1 MANYIFDD
9 WKKIL
14 DNFQSSVSKDLE
26 EIHKQ
31 KSEVQQ
37 MKSDIFDRLDSGQYI
52 TDERRIVISAPEIV
66 IGNVDKSG
74 MLKDG
79 GSKVIVRGNAINL
92 EGAGEMGSINQ
103 RASVIRQTAVDPGV
117 DGVEEVVYPHSAII
131 NQARSI
137 SLESSDAKDAFSS
150 VAPVAGG
157 SGIRIH
163 ADKTLQV
170 EAAISADNRKKS
182 IEDLLKSLGNQKSD
196 LKSRSDGQKKEID
209 KFFSSLKELMD
220 KEDKLNGD
228 NDLIRANMVEM
239 EKLRE
244 QVESML
250 PALYQATQ
258 DFIHTVSQLAE
269 VNRQEKA
276 LKAEKDAIKTGDEF
290 RKDASGASL
299 TLTAESIDISTK
311 DGDGVLRTNTGAGI
325 NIQTPSMGIAMNKE
339 DGTLIKDST
348 FYVTSENVGI
358 STDSPKEDGSEITGG
373 GKVAIQSKE
382 ITLESMDYQK
392 KDELYTEKGL
402 AADGKISLA
411 AKTIEVSAAKPA
423 NVERDENGK
432 ITKGNYTAEGDV
444 IVRSKNVSIETV
456 DYDIADGKAKTK
468 AVAKDGKMLLLADKM
483 MLGSE
488 KKDVKSKKFQIV
500 TEELGLFA
508 DKTLE
513 AQQGDKKAVMQLADG
528 KAGLGS
534 DGNTIY
540 GDLEL
545 KGAVKGPKG
554 TFDSV
559 EAKSAFKSP
568 NISDGVAAGGGAGG
582 SISAKLTPE
591 EEKE

>member
-14 DNFQSSVSKDLE
+14 ENFQSSVSKDLE

-170 EAAISADNRKKS
+170 EAAVSADNRKKS

-239 EKLRE
+239 EKLRD
-244 QVESML
+244 QVEGML

-269 VNRQEKA
+269 VSRQEKA

-373 GKVAIQSKE
+373 GKVAIMSKE

-411 AKTIEVSAAKPA
+411 
-423 NVERDENGK
+423 
-432 ITKGNYTAEGDV
+432 
-444 IVRSKNVSIETV
+444 
-456 DYDIADGKAKTK
+456 AKTK

>member
-14 DNFQSSVSKDLE
+14 ENFQSSVSKDLE

-228 NDLIRANMVEM
+228 NDL
-239 EKLRE
+239 
-244 QVESML
+244 ML

-269 VNRQEKA
+269 VSRQEKA

-373 GKVAIQSKE
+373 GKVAIMSKE

>member
-14 DNFQSSVSKDLE
+14 ENFQSSVSKDLE

-170 EAAISADNRKKS
+170 EAAVSADNRKKS

-239 EKLRE
+239 EKLRD
-244 QVESML
+244 QVEGML

-258 DFIHTVSQLAE
+258 DLIHTVSQLAE
-269 VNRQEKA
+269 VSRQEKA

-373 GKVAIQSKE
+373 GKVAIMSKE

>member
-1 MANYIFDD
+1 
-9 WKKIL
+9 
-14 DNFQSSVSKDLE
+14 
-26 EIHKQ
+26 
-31 KSEVQQ
+31 
-37 MKSDIFDRLDSGQYI
+37 
-52 TDERRIVISAPEIV
+52 
-66 IGNVDKSG
+66 
-74 MLKDG
+74 
-79 GSKVIVRGNAINL
+79 
-92 EGAGEMGSINQ
+92 MGSINQ

-131 NQARSI
+131 NQARAI
-137 SLESSDAKDAFSS
+137 SLESSDANDAFSS
-150 VAPVAGG
+150 VPSVTGE

-163 ADKTLQV
+163 ADNTLQV
-170 EAAISADNRKKS
+170 EATLSADNRKS
-182 IEDLLKSLGNQKSD
+182 NIEELLNSLGNQKSD

-290 RKDASGASL
+290 RKDSSGTLL
-299 TLTAESIDISTK
+299 TLTAENIDIATR

-325 NIQTPSMGIAMNKE
+325 NIQTPSMSIGMNNE
-339 DGTLIKDST
+339 DGTVIQDSA
-348 FYVTSENVGI
+348 FLVTSENVSI

-373 GKVAIQSKE
+373 GKVAIMSKE

-444 IVRSKNVSIETV
+444 IVR
-456 DYDIADGKAKTK
+456 
-468 AVAKDGKMLLLADKM
+468 
-483 MLGSE
+483 
-488 KKDVKSKKFQIV
+488 
-500 TEELGLFA
+500 
-508 DKTLE
+508 
-513 AQQGDKKAVMQLADG
+513 
-528 KAGLGS
+528 
-534 DGNTIY
+534 
-540 GDLEL
+540 
-545 KGAVKGPKG
+545 
-554 TFDSV
+554 
-559 EAKSAFKSP
+559 
-568 NISDGVAAGGGAGG
+568 
-582 SISAKLTPE
+582 
-591 EEKE
+591 

>member
-14 DNFQSSVSKDLE
+14 ENFQSSVSKDLE

-170 EAAISADNRKKS
+170 EAAVSADNRKKS

-239 EKLRE
+239 EKLRD
-244 QVESML
+244 QVEGML

-269 VNRQEKA
+269 VSRQEKA

-373 GKVAIQSKE
+373 GKVAIMSKE

-392 KDELYTEKGL
+392 KDELYTIPL
-402 AADGKISLA
+402 PSL
-411 AKTIEVSAAKPA
+411 
-423 NVERDENGK
+423 
-432 ITKGNYTAEGDV
+432 
-444 IVRSKNVSIETV
+444 
-456 DYDIADGKAKTK
+456 
-468 AVAKDGKMLLLADKM
+468 
-483 MLGSE
+483 
-488 KKDVKSKKFQIV
+488 
-500 TEELGLFA
+500 EELGI
-508 DKTLE
+508 T
-513 AQQGDKKAVMQLADG
+513 
-528 KAGLGS
+528 
-534 DGNTIY
+534 
-540 GDLEL
+540 DLE
-545 KGAVKGPKG
+545 
-554 TFDSV
+554 
-559 EAKSAFKSP
+559 SAYEHYFKQ
-568 NISDGVAAGGGAGG
+568 NADN
-582 SISAKLTPE
+582 
-591 EEKE
+591 

>member
-14 DNFQSSVSKDLE
+14 ENFQSSVSKDLE

-170 EAAISADNRKKS
+170 EAAVSADNRKKS

-239 EKLRE
+239 EKLRD
-244 QVESML
+244 QVEGML

-269 VNRQEKA
+269 VSRQEKA

-311 DGDGVLRTNTGAGI
+311 DGDGVLRTNTG
-325 NIQTPSMGIAMNKE
+325 
-339 DGTLIKDST
+339 DST

-373 GKVAIQSKE
+373 GKVAIMSKE

>member
-1 MANYIFDD
+1 MGKLIVSLSPHAHGTDTVEKNMYGVIIALMPALLVSFYFFG
-9 WKKIL
+9 IG
-14 DNFQSSVSKDLE
+14 SAIVCATSVAACVFFEWAINKFML
-26 EIHKQ
+26 
-31 KSEVQQ
+31 KSERNTVC
-37 MKSDIFDRLDSGQYI
+37 
-52 TDERRIVISAPEIV
+52 
-66 IGNVDKSG
+66 
-74 MLKDG
+74 DG
-79 GSKVIVRGNAINL
+79 
-92 EGAGEMGSINQ
+92 
-103 RASVIRQTAVDPGV
+103 
-117 DGVEEVVYPHSAII
+117 SAILTGLLLGFNLPSNLPI
-131 NQARSI
+131 WIIIIGALFAI
-137 SLESSDAKDAFSS
+137 GVAKMTF
-150 VAPVAGG
+150 GG
-157 SGIRIH
+157 
-163 ADKTLQV
+163 
-170 EAAISADNRKKS
+170 
-182 IEDLLKSLGNQKSD
+182 LGNN
-196 LKSRSDGQKKEID
+196 L
-209 KFFSSLKELMD
+209 F
-220 KEDKLNGD
+220 N
-228 NDLIRANMVEM
+228 
-239 EKLRE
+239 
-244 QVESML
+244 
-250 PALYQATQ
+250 PALVGRAALLVAFPAQMTTWPQVGQLGSYLDAETGATPLS
-258 DFIHTVSQLAE
+258 IM
-269 VNRQEKA
+269 
-276 LKAEKDAIKTGDEF
+276 KDAIKTGDEF

-373 GKVAIQSKE
+373 GKVAIMSKE